1 MKANLVSKEKNVAK
15 FTMEFTAEEFDQ
27 ACIDAY
33 KATKDQFSI
42 DGFRK
47 GKAPRSIIEKHY
59 GEGVFFEEAVNQLF
73 QQNYLKA
80 VEELDLD
87 IIDSP
92 AAEFSEIGKGKPMTI
107 TISVPVYPVVE
118 VKDYMGVEVEQEKP
132 QVSDESVQ
140 AEIDNMLKRNAR
152 MVTVDRASKKGDTV
166 IFDFKGFVD
175 GEQFEGGTA
184 ERHELKL
191 GSGMFIPGFEEQLEG
206 LKAGESKNVEV
217 TFPEAYTE
225 ELAGKDA
232 TFECLI
238 HEVKEEEL
246 PKLDDEFVKD
256 VSEFDTVD
264 ELKDDIKNKQLEN
277 AKNMVVSRAKD
288 AVVSKVYENNP
299 VDVPDVMVEDE
310 ISRMIQEIGQQLSYQ
325 GLTVENYLQYMGK
338 DMAEFR
344 KDLREDAANKV
355 GTRIVL
361 MSIIDKEGIEV
372 SEEEMEAELKKI
384 ADAYKKD
391 VEEIRQM
398 IGVENLT
405 YFQKD
410 IQLSKVVDLLYDK
423 AKVTEVEP
431 KKIDPVEIKAEDAKK
446 ESEEKND
453 SKVAKESK
461 DEKKSDKP
469 KDEKE
474 AKAKEDK

>member
-1 MKANLVSKEKNVAK
+1 MKTNLLSKEKNVAK
-15 FTMEFTAEEFDQ
+15 FTMEFTAEEFEQ

-33 KATKDQFSI
+33 KATKNQFSI

-73 QQNYLKA
+73 QQNYLNA
-80 VEELDLD
+80 VQELDLD

-107 TISVPVYPVVE
+107 TITVPVYPVVE
-118 VKDYMGVEVEQEKP
+118 VKDYMGVEAEQEKA

-152 MVTVDRASKKGDTV
+152 MITVDRESKKGDTL

-206 LKAGESKNVEV
+206 LKAGDSKNVEV
-217 TFPEAYTE
+217 KFPENYTE
-225 ELAGKDA
+225 EIAGKDA
-232 TFECLI
+232 TFECLV
-238 HEVKEEEL
+238 HEVKEEEI
-246 PKLDDEFVKD
+246 PELDDEFVKD

-264 ELKDDIKNKQLEN
+264 ELKEDIKKRQLEN

-288 AVVSKVYENNP
+288 AVVEKVYENNP

-310 ISRMIQEIGQQLSYQ
+310 ITRMIQEIGQQLSYQ

-338 DMAEFR
+338 DMSEMR
-344 KDLREDAANKV
+344 NELREDAAKKV

-361 MSIIDKEGIEV
+361 MSIIDKENIQV
-372 SEEEMEAELKKI
+372 SEEEMEAELAKI
-384 ADAYKKD
+384 AEAYKKD
-391 VEEIRQM
+391 VEEIKNM
-398 IGVENLT
+398 IGMENLT

-410 IQLSKVVDLLYDK
+410 VQITKVIDMLYDN
-423 AKVTEVEP
+423 AKIKEVEP
-431 KKIDPVEIKAEDAKK
+431 KKIDPVEIKDDEKSEKTGDEKT
-446 ESEEKND
+446 EEK
-453 SKVAKESK
+453 
-461 DEKKSDKP
+461 
-469 KDEKE
+469 
-474 AKAKEDK
+474 

>member
-1 MKANLVSKEKNVAK
+1 MKTNLLSKEKNVAK
-15 FTMEFTAEEFDQ
+15 FTMEFTAEEFEQ

-73 QQNYLKA
+73 QQNYLNA
-80 VEELDLD
+80 VQELDLD

-107 TISVPVYPVVE
+107 TITVPVYPAVE
-118 VKDYMGVEVEQEKP
+118 VKDYMGVEAEQEKA

-152 MVTVDRASKKGDTV
+152 MITVDRESKKGDTL

-206 LKAGESKNVEV
+206 LKAGDSKNVEV
-217 TFPEAYTE
+217 KFPENYTE

-232 TFECLI
+232 TFECLV
-238 HEVKEEEL
+238 HEVKEEEI
-246 PKLDDEFVKD
+246 PELDDEFVKD

-264 ELKDDIKNKQLEN
+264 ELKEDIKKRQLEN

-288 AVVSKVYENNP
+288 AVVEKVYENNP

-310 ISRMIQEIGQQLSYQ
+310 ITRMIQEIGQQLSYQ

-338 DMAEFR
+338 DMSEMRNEF
-344 KDLREDAANKV
+344 REDAAKKV

-361 MSIIDKEGIEV
+361 MSIIDKENIQV
-372 SEEEMEAELKKI
+372 SEEEMEAELAKI
-384 ADAYKKD
+384 AEAYKKD
-391 VEEIRQM
+391 VEEIKNM
-398 IGVENLT
+398 IGIENLT

-410 IQLSKVVDLLYDK
+410 VQITKVIDMLYDN
-423 AKVTEVEP
+423 AKIKEVEP
-431 KKIDPVEIKAEDAKK
+431 KKIDPVEIKDDEKSEKTGDEKT
-446 ESEEKND
+446 EEK
-453 SKVAKESK
+453 
-461 DEKKSDKP
+461 
-469 KDEKE
+469 
-474 AKAKEDK
+474 

>member
-1 MKANLVSKEKNVAK
+1 MKTNLISKEKNVAK
-15 FTMEFTAEEFDQ
+15 FTMEFTADEFDQ

-47 GKAPRSIIEKHY
+47 GKAPRGIIEKHY

-73 QQNYLKA
+73 QQNYLNA
-80 VEELDLD
+80 VQELDLD
-87 IIDSP
+87 VIDSP
-92 AAEFSEIGKGKPMTI
+92 VAEFSEIGKGKPMTI
-107 TISVPVYPVVE
+107 TITVPVYPVVE
-118 VKDYMGVEVEQEKP
+118 VKDYMGVEAEQEKA

-152 MVTVDRASKKGDTV
+152 MITVDRKSKNGDTL

-206 LKAGESKNVEV
+206 LKSGESKNVEV
-217 TFPEAYTE
+217 KFPENYTE

-232 TFECLI
+232 TFECLV
-238 HEVKEEEL
+238 HEVKEEQIPE
-246 PKLDDEFVKD
+246 LDDEFVKD
-256 VSEFDTVD
+256 VSEFDTVE
-264 ELKDDIKNKQLEN
+264 ELKEDIRNKQLEN

-299 VDVPDVMVEDE
+299 VDVPDVMIEDE
-310 ISRMIQEIGQQLSYQ
+310 ITRMIQEIGQQLSYQ

-338 DMAEFR
+338 DMAEMR
-344 KDLREDAANKV
+344 NELREDAAKKV

-361 MSIIDKEGIEV
+361 MSIIDKENIEV
-372 SEEEMEAELKKI
+372 SEEEMEAELAKI
-384 ADAYKKD
+384 AEAYKRD
-391 VEEIRQM
+391 VEEIKNM
-398 IGVENLT
+398 IGIENLT

-410 IQLSKVVDLLYDK
+410 VQITKVIDMLYDS
-423 AKVTEVEP
+423 AKITEVEP
-431 KKIDPVEIKAEDAKK
+431 KKIDPVEIKDDE
-446 ESEEKND
+446 ESEITG
-453 SKVAKESK
+453 
-461 DEKKSDKP
+461 DEKAE
-469 KDEKE
+469 EK
-474 AKAKEDK
+474 

>member
-1 MKANLVSKEKNVAK
+1 MKTNLISKEKNVAK
-15 FTMEFTAEEFDQ
+15 FTMEFTADEFDQ

-47 GKAPRSIIEKHY
+47 GKAPRGIIEKHY

-73 QQNYLKA
+73 QQNYLNA
-80 VEELDLD
+80 VQELDLD

-107 TISVPVYPVVE
+107 TITVPVYPVVE
-118 VKDYMGVEVEQEKP
+118 VKDYMGVEAEQEKA

-152 MVTVDRASKKGDTV
+152 MVTVERESKNGDTL

-175 GEQFEGGTA
+175 GKQFEGGTA

-206 LKAGESKNVEV
+206 LKAGDSKNVEV
-217 TFPEAYTE
+217 KFPENYTE

-232 TFECLI
+232 TFECLV
-238 HEVKEEEL
+238 HEVKEEEI

-264 ELKDDIKNKQLEN
+264 ELKEDIKKRQLEN
-277 AKNMVVSRAKD
+277 AKNMVLSRAKD

-299 VDVPDVMVEDE
+299 VDVPDVMVQDE
-310 ISRMIQEIGQQLSYQ
+310 ITRMIQEIGQQLSYQ

-338 DMAEFR
+338 DMS
-344 KDLREDAANKV
+344 DLRNELKEDAAKKV

-361 MSIIDKEGIEV
+361 MSIIDKEDIKV
-372 SEEEMEAELKKI
+372 SEDEMEAELAKI
-384 ADAYKKD
+384 AEAYKKD
-391 VEEIRQM
+391 VDEIKNM
-398 IGVENLT
+398 IGIENLT

-410 IQLSKVVDLLYDK
+410 IQITKVIDMLYDN
-423 AKVTEVEP
+423 AKITEVEP
-431 KKIDPVEIKAEDAKK
+431 KKIDPAEIKDDKESKKAEDVEKT
-446 ESEEKND
+446 EEK
-453 SKVAKESK
+453 
-461 DEKKSDKP
+461 
-469 KDEKE
+469 
-474 AKAKEDK
+474 

>member
-1 MKANLVSKEKNVAK
+1 MKANLISKEKNVAK
-15 FTMEFTAEEFDQ
+15 FTMEFTADEFDQ

-47 GKAPRSIIEKHY
+47 GKAPRGIIEKHY

-73 QQNYLKA
+73 QQNYLNA
-80 VEELDLD
+80 VQELDLD

-107 TISVPVYPVVE
+107 TITVPVYPVVE
-118 VKDYMGVEVEQEKP
+118 VKDYMGVEAEQEKA

-152 MVTVDRASKKGDTV
+152 MVTVERESKNGDTL

-175 GEQFEGGTA
+175 GKQFEGGTA

-206 LKAGESKNVEV
+206 LKAGDSKNVEV
-217 TFPEAYTE
+217 KFPENYTE

-232 TFECLI
+232 TFECLV
-238 HEVKEEEL
+238 HEVKEEEI

-264 ELKDDIKNKQLEN
+264 ELKEDIKKRQLEN
-277 AKNMVVSRAKD
+277 AKNMVLSRAKD

-299 VDVPDVMVEDE
+299 VDVPDVMVQDE
-310 ISRMIQEIGQQLSYQ
+310 ITRMIQEIGQQLSYQ

-338 DMAEFR
+338 DMS
-344 KDLREDAANKV
+344 DLRNELKEDAAKKV

-361 MSIIDKEGIEV
+361 MSIIDKEDIKV
-372 SEEEMEAELKKI
+372 SEDEMEAELAKI
-384 ADAYKKD
+384 AEAYKKD
-391 VEEIRQM
+391 VDEIKNM
-398 IGVENLT
+398 IGIENLT

-410 IQLSKVVDLLYDK
+410 IQITKVIDMLYNN
-423 AKVTEVEP
+423 AKITEVEP
-431 KKIDPVEIKAEDAKK
+431 KKIDPPEIKDDKESKKAEDVEKT
-446 ESEEKND
+446 EEK
-453 SKVAKESK
+453 
-461 DEKKSDKP
+461 
-469 KDEKE
+469 
-474 AKAKEDK
+474 

>member
-1 MKANLVSKEKNVAK
+1 MKTNLLSKEKNVAK
-15 FTMEFTAEEFDQ
+15 FTMEFTAEEFEQ

-33 KATKDQFSI
+33 KATKNQFSI

-73 QQNYLKA
+73 QQNYLNA
-80 VEELDLD
+80 VQELDLD

-107 TISVPVYPVVE
+107 TITVPVYPVVE
-118 VKDYMGVEVEQEKP
+118 VKDYMGVEAEQEKA

-152 MVTVDRASKKGDTV
+152 MITVDRESKKGDTL
-166 IFDFKGFVD
+166 IFDFKGVVD

-206 LKAGESKNVEV
+206 LKAGDSKNVEV
-217 TFPEAYTE
+217 KFPENYTE

-232 TFECLI
+232 TFECLV
-238 HEVKEEEL
+238 HEVKEEEI
-246 PKLDDEFVKD
+246 PELDDEFVKD

-264 ELKDDIKNKQLEN
+264 ELKEDIKKRQLEN

-288 AVVSKVYENNP
+288 AVVEKVYENNP

-310 ISRMIQEIGQQLSYQ
+310 ITRMIQEIGQQLSYQ

-338 DMAEFR
+338 DMSEMRNEF
-344 KDLREDAANKV
+344 REDAAKKV

-361 MSIIDKEGIEV
+361 MSIIDKENIQV
-372 SEEEMEAELKKI
+372 SEEEMEAELAKI
-384 ADAYKKD
+384 AEAYKKD
-391 VEEIRQM
+391 VEEIKNM
-398 IGVENLT
+398 IGIENLT

-410 IQLSKVVDLLYDK
+410 VQITKVIDMLYDN
-423 AKVTEVEP
+423 AKIKEVEP
-431 KKIDPVEIKAEDAKK
+431 KKIDPVEIKDDEKSEKTGDEKT
-446 ESEEKND
+446 EEK
-453 SKVAKESK
+453 
-461 DEKKSDKP
+461 
-469 KDEKE
+469 
-474 AKAKEDK
+474 

>member
-1 MKANLVSKEKNVAK
+1 MKTNLLSKEKNVAK
-15 FTMEFTAEEFDQ
+15 FTMEFTAEEFEQ

-33 KATKDQFSI
+33 KATKNQFSI

-73 QQNYLKA
+73 QQNYLNA
-80 VEELDLD
+80 VQELDLD

-107 TISVPVYPVVE
+107 TITVPVYPVVE
-118 VKDYMGVEVEQEKP
+118 VKDYMGVEAEQEKA

-152 MVTVDRASKKGDTV
+152 MITVDRESKKGDTL

-206 LKAGESKNVEV
+206 LKAGDSKNVEV
-217 TFPEAYTE
+217 KFPENYTE

-232 TFECLI
+232 TFECLV
-238 HEVKEEEL
+238 HEVKEEEI
-246 PKLDDEFVKD
+246 PELDDEFVKD

-264 ELKDDIKNKQLEN
+264 ELKEDIKKRQLEN

-288 AVVSKVYENNP
+288 AVVEKVYENNP

-310 ISRMIQEIGQQLSYQ
+310 ITRMIQEIGQQLSYQ

-338 DMAEFR
+338 DMSEMRNELR
-344 KDLREDAANKV
+344 KDAAKKV

-361 MSIIDKEGIEV
+361 MSIIDKENIQV
-372 SEEEMEAELKKI
+372 SEEEMEAELAKI
-384 ADAYKKD
+384 AEAYKKD
-391 VEEIRQM
+391 VKEIKNM
-398 IGVENLT
+398 IGIENLT

-410 IQLSKVVDLLYDK
+410 VQITKVIDMLYDN
-423 AKVTEVEP
+423 AKIKEVEP
-431 KKIDPVEIKAEDAKK
+431 KKIDPVEIKDDEKSEKTGDEKT
-446 ESEEKND
+446 EEK
-453 SKVAKESK
+453 
-461 DEKKSDKP
+461 
-469 KDEKE
+469 
-474 AKAKEDK
+474 

>member
-1 MKANLVSKEKNVAK
+1 MKTNLLSKEKNVAK
-15 FTMEFTAEEFDQ
+15 FTMEFTAEEFEQ

-73 QQNYLKA
+73 QQNYLNA
-80 VEELDLD
+80 VQELDLD

-107 TISVPVYPVVE
+107 TITVPVYPVVE
-118 VKDYMGVEVEQEKP
+118 VKDYMGVEVEQEKA

-152 MVTVDRASKKGDTV
+152 MITVDRESKKGDTL

-206 LKAGESKNVEV
+206 LKVGDSKNVEV
-217 TFPEAYTE
+217 KFPENYTE

-232 TFECLI
+232 TFECLV
-238 HEVKEEEL
+238 HEVKEEEI
-246 PKLDDEFVKD
+246 PELDDEFVKD

-264 ELKDDIKNKQLEN
+264 ELKEDIKKRQLEN

-310 ISRMIQEIGQQLSYQ
+310 ITRMIQEIGQQLSYQ

-338 DMAEFR
+338 DMSEMR
-344 KDLREDAANKV
+344 NELREDAAKKV

-361 MSIIDKEGIEV
+361 MSIIDKENIQV
-372 SEEEMEAELKKI
+372 SEEEMEAELAKI
-384 ADAYKKD
+384 AEAYKKD
-391 VEEIRQM
+391 VEEIKNM
-398 IGVENLT
+398 IGMENLT

-410 IQLSKVVDLLYDK
+410 VQITKVIDMLYDN
-423 AKVTEVEP
+423 AKIKEVEP
-431 KKIDPVEIKAEDAKK
+431 KKIDPVEIKDDEKSETGDEKT
-446 ESEEKND
+446 EEK
-453 SKVAKESK
+453 
-461 DEKKSDKP
+461 
-469 KDEKE
+469 
-474 AKAKEDK
+474 

>member
-1 MKANLVSKEKNVAK
+1 MKANLISKEKNVAK
-15 FTMEFTAEEFDQ
+15 FTMEFTADEFDQ

-47 GKAPRSIIEKHY
+47 GKAPRGIIEKHY

-73 QQNYLKA
+73 QQNYLNA
-80 VEELDLD
+80 VQELDLD

-107 TISVPVYPVVE
+107 TITVPVYPVVE
-118 VKDYMGVEVEQEKP
+118 VKDYMGVEAEQEKA

-152 MVTVDRASKKGDTV
+152 MVTIEKESKNGDTL

-175 GEQFEGGTA
+175 GKQFEGGTA

-206 LKAGESKNVEV
+206 LKAGDSKNVEV
-217 TFPEAYTE
+217 KFPENYTE

-232 TFECLI
+232 TFECLV
-238 HEVKEEEL
+238 HEVKEEEI

-264 ELKDDIKNKQLEN
+264 ELKEDIKKRQLEN
-277 AKNMVVSRAKD
+277 AKNMVLSRAKD

-299 VDVPDVMVEDE
+299 VDVPDVMVQDE
-310 ISRMIQEIGQQLSYQ
+310 ITRMIQEIGQQLSYQ

-338 DMAEFR
+338 DMS
-344 KDLREDAANKV
+344 DLRNELKEDAAKKV

-361 MSIIDKEGIEV
+361 MSIIDKEDIKV
-372 SEEEMEAELKKI
+372 SEDEMEAELAKI
-384 ADAYKKD
+384 AEAYKKD
-391 VEEIRQM
+391 VDEIKNM
-398 IGVENLT
+398 IGIENLT

-410 IQLSKVVDLLYDK
+410 IQITKVIDMLYDN
-423 AKVTEVEP
+423 AKITEVEP
-431 KKIDPVEIKAEDAKK
+431 KKIDPAEIKDDKESKKAEDVEKT
-446 ESEEKND
+446 EEK
-453 SKVAKESK
+453 
-461 DEKKSDKP
+461 
-469 KDEKE
+469 
-474 AKAKEDK
+474 

>member
-1 MKANLVSKEKNVAK
+1 MKANLISKEKNVAK
-15 FTMEFTAEEFDQ
+15 FTMEFTADEFDQ

-47 GKAPRSIIEKHY
+47 GKAPRGIIEKHY

-73 QQNYLKA
+73 QQNYLNA
-80 VEELDLD
+80 VQELDLD

-107 TISVPVYPVVE
+107 TITVPVYPVVE
-118 VKDYMGVEVEQEKP
+118 VKDYMGVEAEQEKA

-152 MVTVDRASKKGDTV
+152 MVTVDRESKNGDTL

-175 GEQFEGGTA
+175 GKQFEGGTA

-206 LKAGESKNVEV
+206 LKAGDSKNVEV
-217 TFPEAYTE
+217 KFPENYTE

-232 TFECLI
+232 TFECLV
-238 HEVKEEEL
+238 HEVKEEEI

-264 ELKDDIKNKQLEN
+264 ELKEDIKKRQLEN
-277 AKNMVVSRAKD
+277 AKNMVLSRAKD

-299 VDVPDVMVEDE
+299 VDVPDVMVQDE
-310 ISRMIQEIGQQLSYQ
+310 ITRMIQEIGQQLSYQ

-338 DMAEFR
+338 DMS
-344 KDLREDAANKV
+344 DLRNELKEDAAKKV

-361 MSIIDKEGIEV
+361 MSIIDKEDIKV
-372 SEEEMEAELKKI
+372 SEDEMEAELAKI
-384 ADAYKKD
+384 AEAYKKD
-391 VEEIRQM
+391 VDEIKNM
-398 IGVENLT
+398 IGIENLT

-410 IQLSKVVDLLYDK
+410 IQITKVIDMLYDN
-423 AKVTEVEP
+423 AKITEVEP
-431 KKIDPVEIKAEDAKK
+431 KKIDPAEIKDDKESKKAEDVEKT
-446 ESEEKND
+446 EEK
-453 SKVAKESK
+453 
-461 DEKKSDKP
+461 
-469 KDEKE
+469 
-474 AKAKEDK
+474 

>member
-1 MKANLVSKEKNVAK
+1 MKTNLLSKEKNVAK
-15 FTMEFTAEEFDQ
+15 FTMEFTAEEFEQ

-33 KATKDQFSI
+33 KATKNQFSI

-73 QQNYLKA
+73 QQNYLNA
-80 VEELDLD
+80 VQELDLD

-107 TISVPVYPVVE
+107 TITVPVYPVVE
-118 VKDYMGVEVEQEKP
+118 VKDYMGVEAEQEKA

-140 AEIDNMLKRNAR
+140 AEFDNMLKRNAR
-152 MVTVDRASKKGDTV
+152 MITVDRESKNGDTL

-206 LKAGESKNVEV
+206 LKAGDSKNVEV
-217 TFPEAYTE
+217 KFPENYTE

-232 TFECLI
+232 TFECLV
-238 HEVKEEEL
+238 HEVKEEEI
-246 PKLDDEFVKD
+246 PELDDEFVKD

-264 ELKDDIKNKQLEN
+264 ELKEDIKKRQLEN

-288 AVVSKVYENNP
+288 AVVEKVYENNP

-310 ISRMIQEIGQQLSYQ
+310 ITRMIQEIGQQLSYQ

-338 DMAEFR
+338 DMSEMR
-344 KDLREDAANKV
+344 NELREDAAKKV

-361 MSIIDKEGIEV
+361 MSIIDKENIQV
-372 SEEEMEAELKKI
+372 SEEEMEAELAKI
-384 ADAYKKD
+384 AEAYKKD
-391 VEEIRQM
+391 VEEIKNM
-398 IGVENLT
+398 IGMENLT

-410 IQLSKVVDLLYDK
+410 VQITKVIDMLYDN
-423 AKVTEVEP
+423 AKIKEVEP
-431 KKIDPVEIKAEDAKK
+431 KKIDPAEIKDDK
-446 ESEEKND
+446 ESDEAGDEKTEEK
-453 SKVAKESK
+453 
-461 DEKKSDKP
+461 
-469 KDEKE
+469 
-474 AKAKEDK
+474 

>member
-1 MKANLVSKEKNVAK
+1 MKTNLLSKEKNVAK
-15 FTMEFTAEEFDQ
+15 FTMEFTAEEFEQ

-33 KATKDQFSI
+33 KATKNQFSI

-73 QQNYLKA
+73 QQNYLNA
-80 VEELDLD
+80 VQELDLD

-107 TISVPVYPVVE
+107 TITVPVYPVVE
-118 VKDYMGVEVEQEKP
+118 VKDYMGVEADQEKA

-152 MVTVDRASKKGDTV
+152 IITVDRESKNGDTL

-206 LKAGESKNVEV
+206 LKAGDSKNVEV
-217 TFPEAYTE
+217 KFPENYTE

-232 TFECLI
+232 TFECLV
-238 HEVKEEEL
+238 HEVKEEEI
-246 PKLDDEFVKD
+246 PELDDEFVKD

-264 ELKDDIKNKQLEN
+264 ELKEDIKKRQLEN

-288 AVVSKVYENNP
+288 AVVEKVYENNP

-310 ISRMIQEIGQQLSYQ
+310 ITRMIQEIGQQLSYQ

-338 DMAEFR
+338 DMSEMR
-344 KDLREDAANKV
+344 NELREDAAKKV

-361 MSIIDKEGIEV
+361 MSIIDKENIQV
-372 SEEEMEAELKKI
+372 SEEEIEAELAKI
-384 ADAYKKD
+384 AEAYKKD
-391 VEEIRQM
+391 VEEIKNM
-398 IGVENLT
+398 IGMENLT

-410 IQLSKVVDLLYDK
+410 VQITKVIDMLYDN
-423 AKVTEVEP
+423 AKIKEVEP
-431 KKIDPVEIKAEDAKK
+431 KKIDPVEIKDDEKSETGDEKT
-446 ESEEKND
+446 EEK
-453 SKVAKESK
+453 
-461 DEKKSDKP
+461 
-469 KDEKE
+469 
-474 AKAKEDK
+474 

>member
-1 MKANLVSKEKNVAK
+1 MKTNLLSKEKNVAK
-15 FTMEFTAEEFDQ
+15 FTMEFTAEEFEQ

-33 KATKDQFSI
+33 KATKNQFSI

-73 QQNYLKA
+73 QQNYLNA
-80 VEELDLD
+80 VQELDLD

-107 TISVPVYPVVE
+107 TITVPVYPVVE
-118 VKDYMGVEVEQEKP
+118 VKDYMGVEAEQEKA

-152 MVTVDRASKKGDTV
+152 MITVDRESKKGDTL

-206 LKAGESKNVEV
+206 LKAGDSKNVEV
-217 TFPEAYTE
+217 KFPENYTE

-232 TFECLI
+232 TFECLV
-238 HEVKEEEL
+238 HEVKEEEI
-246 PKLDDEFVKD
+246 PELDDEFVKD

-264 ELKDDIKNKQLEN
+264 ELKEDIKKRQLEN

-288 AVVSKVYENNP
+288 AVVEKVYENNP

-310 ISRMIQEIGQQLSYQ
+310 ITRMIQEIGQQLSYQ

-338 DMAEFR
+338 DMSEMR
-344 KDLREDAANKV
+344 NELREDAAKKV

-361 MSIIDKEGIEV
+361 MSIIDKENIQV
-372 SEEEMEAELKKI
+372 SEEEMEAELAKI
-384 ADAYKKD
+384 AEAYKKD
-391 VEEIRQM
+391 VEEIKNM
-398 IGVENLT
+398 IGIENLT

-410 IQLSKVVDLLYDK
+410 VQITKVIDMLYDN
-423 AKVTEVEP
+423 AKIKEVEP
-431 KKIDPVEIKAEDAKK
+431 KKIDPVEIKDDEKSEKTVDEKT
-446 ESEEKND
+446 EEK
-453 SKVAKESK
+453 
-461 DEKKSDKP
+461 
-469 KDEKE
+469 
-474 AKAKEDK
+474 

>member
-1 MKANLVSKEKNVAK
+1 MKTNLLSKEKNVAK

-73 QQNYLKA
+73 QQNYLNA
-80 VEELDLD
+80 VQELDLD

-107 TISVPVYPVVE
+107 TITVPVYPVVE
-118 VKDYMGVEVEQEKP
+118 VKDYMGVEAEQEKA

-152 MVTVDRASKKGDTV
+152 MITVDRESKNGDTL

-217 TFPEAYTE
+217 KFPENYTE

-232 TFECLI
+232 TFECLV
-238 HEVKEEEL
+238 HEVKEEEI
-246 PKLDDEFVKD
+246 PELDDEFVKD

-264 ELKDDIKNKQLEN
+264 ELKEDIKKRQLEN

-310 ISRMIQEIGQQLSYQ
+310 ITRMIQEIGQQLSYQ

-338 DMAEFR
+338 DMSEMR
-344 KDLREDAANKV
+344 NELREDAAKKV

-361 MSIIDKEGIEV
+361 MSIIDKENIEV
-372 SEEEMEAELKKI
+372 SEEEMEAELAKI
-384 ADAYKKD
+384 AEAYKRD
-391 VEEIRQM
+391 VEEIKNM
-398 IGVENLT
+398 IGIENLT

-410 IQLSKVVDLLYDK
+410 VQITKAIDMLYDN
-423 AKVTEVEP
+423 AKIKEVEP
-431 KKIDPVEIKAEDAKK
+431 KKIDPAEIKDNE
-446 ESEEKND
+446 ESEE
-453 SKVAKESK
+453 AG
-461 DEKKSDKP
+461 DEKTE
-469 KDEKE
+469 EK
-474 AKAKEDK
+474 

>member
-1 MKANLVSKEKNVAK
+1 MKANLISKEKNVAK
-15 FTMEFTAEEFDQ
+15 FTMEFTADEFDQ

-47 GKAPRSIIEKHY
+47 GKAPRGIIEKHY

-73 QQNYLKA
+73 QQNYLNA
-80 VEELDLD
+80 VQELDLD

-107 TISVPVYPVVE
+107 TITVPVYPVVE
-118 VKDYMGVEVEQEKP
+118 VKDYMGVEAEQEKA

-152 MVTVDRASKKGDTV
+152 MVTVESESKNGDTL

-175 GEQFEGGTA
+175 GKQFEGGTA

-206 LKAGESKNVEV
+206 LKAGDSKNVEV
-217 TFPEAYTE
+217 KFPENYTE

-232 TFECLI
+232 TFECLV
-238 HEVKEEEL
+238 HEVKEEEI

-264 ELKDDIKNKQLEN
+264 ELKEDIKKRQLEN
-277 AKNMVVSRAKD
+277 AKNMVLSRAKD

-299 VDVPDVMVEDE
+299 VDVPDVMVQDE
-310 ISRMIQEIGQQLSYQ
+310 ITRMIQEIGQQLSYQ

-338 DMAEFR
+338 DMS
-344 KDLREDAANKV
+344 DLRNELKEDAAKKV

-361 MSIIDKEGIEV
+361 MSIIDKEDIKV
-372 SEEEMEAELKKI
+372 SEDEMEAELAKI
-384 ADAYKKD
+384 AEAYKKD
-391 VEEIRQM
+391 VDEIKNM
-398 IGVENLT
+398 IGIENLT

-410 IQLSKVVDLLYDK
+410 IQITKVIDMLYDN
-423 AKVTEVEP
+423 AKITEVEP
-431 KKIDPVEIKAEDAKK
+431 KKIDPAEIKDDKESKKAEDVEKT
-446 ESEEKND
+446 EEK
-453 SKVAKESK
+453 
-461 DEKKSDKP
+461 
-469 KDEKE
+469 
-474 AKAKEDK
+474 

>member
-1 MKANLVSKEKNVAK
+1 MKTNLLSKEKNVAK
-15 FTMEFTAEEFDQ
+15 FTMEFTAEEFEQ

-33 KATKDQFSI
+33 KATKNQFSI

-73 QQNYLKA
+73 QQNYLNA
-80 VEELDLD
+80 VQELDLD

-107 TISVPVYPVVE
+107 TITVPVYPVVE
-118 VKDYMGVEVEQEKP
+118 VKDYMGVEAEQEKA

-152 MVTVDRASKKGDTV
+152 MITVDRESKKGDTL

-206 LKAGESKNVEV
+206 LKAGDSKNVEV
-217 TFPEAYTE
+217 KFPENYTE

-232 TFECLI
+232 TFECLV
-238 HEVKEEEL
+238 HEVKEEEI
-246 PKLDDEFVKD
+246 PELDDEFVKD

-264 ELKDDIKNKQLEN
+264 ELKEDIKKRQLEN

-288 AVVSKVYENNP
+288 AVVEKVYENNP

-310 ISRMIQEIGQQLSYQ
+310 ITRMIQEIGQQLSYQ

-338 DMAEFR
+338 DMSEMR
-344 KDLREDAANKV
+344 NELREDAAKKV

-361 MSIIDKEGIEV
+361 MSIIDKENIEV
-372 SEEEMEAELKKI
+372 SEEEMEAELAKI
-384 ADAYKKD
+384 AEAYKKD
-391 VEEIRQM
+391 VEEIKNM
-398 IGVENLT
+398 IGIENLT

-410 IQLSKVVDLLYDK
+410 VQITKVIDMLYDN
-423 AKVTEVEP
+423 AKIKEVEP
-431 KKIDPVEIKAEDAKK
+431 KKIDPVEIKDDEKSETGDEKT
-446 ESEEKND
+446 EEK
-453 SKVAKESK
+453 
-461 DEKKSDKP
+461 
-469 KDEKE
+469 
-474 AKAKEDK
+474 

>member
-1 MKANLVSKEKNVAK
+1 MKANLISKEKNVAK
-15 FTMEFTAEEFDQ
+15 FTMEFTADEFDQ

-47 GKAPRSIIEKHY
+47 GKAPRGIIEKHY

-73 QQNYLKA
+73 QQNYLNA
-80 VEELDLD
+80 VQELDLD

-107 TISVPVYPVVE
+107 TITVPVYPVVE
-118 VKDYMGVEVEQEKP
+118 VKDYMGVEAEQEKA

-152 MVTVDRASKKGDTV
+152 MVTVERESKNGDTL

-175 GEQFEGGTA
+175 GKQFEGGTA

-206 LKAGESKNVEV
+206 LKAGDSKNVEV
-217 TFPEAYTE
+217 KFPENYTE

-232 TFECLI
+232 TFECLV
-238 HEVKEEEL
+238 HEVKEEEI

-264 ELKDDIKNKQLEN
+264 ELKEDIKKRQLEN
-277 AKNMVVSRAKD
+277 AKNMVLSRAKD

-299 VDVPDVMVEDE
+299 VDVPDVMVQDE
-310 ISRMIQEIGQQLSYQ
+310 ITRMIQEIGQQLSYQ

-338 DMAEFR
+338 DMS
-344 KDLREDAANKV
+344 DLRNELKEDAAKKV

-361 MSIIDKEGIEV
+361 MSIIDKEDIKV
-372 SEEEMEAELKKI
+372 SEDEMEAELAKI
-384 ADAYKKD
+384 AEAYKKD
-391 VEEIRQM
+391 VDEIKNM
-398 IGVENLT
+398 IGIENLT

-410 IQLSKVVDLLYDK
+410 IQITKVIDMLYDN
-423 AKVTEVEP
+423 AKITEVEP
-431 KKIDPVEIKAEDAKK
+431 KKIDPAEIKDDKESKKAEDVEKT
-446 ESEEKND
+446 EEK
-453 SKVAKESK
+453 
-461 DEKKSDKP
+461 
-469 KDEKE
+469 
-474 AKAKEDK
+474 

>member
-1 MKANLVSKEKNVAK
+1 MKTNLLSKEKNVAK
-15 FTMEFTAEEFDQ
+15 FTMEFTAEEFEQ

-33 KATKDQFSI
+33 KATKNQFSI

-73 QQNYLKA
+73 QQNYLNA
-80 VEELDLD
+80 VQELDLD

-107 TISVPVYPVVE
+107 TITVPVYPVVE
-118 VKDYMGVEVEQEKP
+118 VKDYMGVEAEQEKA

-152 MVTVDRASKKGDTV
+152 MITVDRESKNGDTL

-206 LKAGESKNVEV
+206 LKAGDSKNVEV
-217 TFPEAYTE
+217 KFPENYTE

-232 TFECLI
+232 TFECLV
-238 HEVKEEEL
+238 HEVKEEEI
-246 PKLDDEFVKD
+246 PELDDEFVKD

-264 ELKDDIKNKQLEN
+264 ELKEDIKKRQLEN

-288 AVVSKVYENNP
+288 AVVEKVYENNP

-310 ISRMIQEIGQQLSYQ
+310 ITRMIQEIGQQLSYQ

-338 DMAEFR
+338 DMSEMR
-344 KDLREDAANKV
+344 NELREDAAKKV

-361 MSIIDKEGIEV
+361 MSIIDKENIQV
-372 SEEEMEAELKKI
+372 SEEEMEAELAKI
-384 ADAYKKD
+384 AEAYKKD
-391 VEEIRQM
+391 VEEIKNM
-398 IGVENLT
+398 IGMENLT

-410 IQLSKVVDLLYDK
+410 VQITKVIDMLYDN
-423 AKVTEVEP
+423 AKIKEVEP
-431 KKIDPVEIKAEDAKK
+431 KKIDPVEIKDDEKSETGDEKT
-446 ESEEKND
+446 EEK
-453 SKVAKESK
+453 
-461 DEKKSDKP
+461 
-469 KDEKE
+469 
-474 AKAKEDK
+474 

>member
-1 MKANLVSKEKNVAK
+1 MKANLISKEKNVAK
-15 FTMEFTAEEFDQ
+15 FTMEFTADEFGQ

-47 GKAPRSIIEKHY
+47 GKAPRGIIEKHY

-73 QQNYLKA
+73 QQNYLNA
-80 VEELDLD
+80 VQELDLD

-107 TISVPVYPVVE
+107 TITVPVYPVVE
-118 VKDYMGVEVEQEKP
+118 VKDYMGVEAEQEKA

-152 MVTVDRASKKGDTV
+152 MVTVERESKNGDTL

-175 GEQFEGGTA
+175 GKQFEGGTA

-206 LKAGESKNVEV
+206 LKAGDSKNVEV
-217 TFPEAYTE
+217 KFPENYTE

-232 TFECLI
+232 TFECLV
-238 HEVKEEEL
+238 HEVKEEEI

-264 ELKDDIKNKQLEN
+264 ELKEDIKKRQLEN
-277 AKNMVVSRAKD
+277 AKNMVLSRAKD

-299 VDVPDVMVEDE
+299 VDVPDVMVQDE
-310 ISRMIQEIGQQLSYQ
+310 ITRMIQEIGQQLSYQ

-338 DMAEFR
+338 DMS
-344 KDLREDAANKV
+344 DLRNELKEDAAKKV

-361 MSIIDKEGIEV
+361 MSIIDKEDIKV
-372 SEEEMEAELKKI
+372 SEDEMEAELAKI
-384 ADAYKKD
+384 AEAYKKD
-391 VEEIRQM
+391 VDEIKNM
-398 IGVENLT
+398 IGIENLT

-410 IQLSKVVDLLYDK
+410 IQITKVIDMLYDN
-423 AKVTEVEP
+423 AKITEVEP
-431 KKIDPVEIKAEDAKK
+431 KKIDPAEIKDDKESKKAEDVEKT
-446 ESEEKND
+446 EEK
-453 SKVAKESK
+453 
-461 DEKKSDKP
+461 
-469 KDEKE
+469 
-474 AKAKEDK
+474 

>member
-1 MKANLVSKEKNVAK
+1 MKTNLLSKEKNVAK

-73 QQNYLKA
+73 QQNYLNA
-80 VEELDLD
+80 VQELDLD

-107 TISVPVYPVVE
+107 TITVPVYPVVE
-118 VKDYMGVEVEQEKP
+118 VKDYMGVEAEQEKA

-140 AEIDNMLKRNAR
+140 SEIDNMLKRNAR
-152 MVTVDRASKKGDTV
+152 MITVDRESKNGDTL

-217 TFPEAYTE
+217 KFPENYTE

-232 TFECLI
+232 TFECLV
-238 HEVKEEEL
+238 HEVKEEEI
-246 PKLDDEFVKD
+246 PELDDEFVKD

-264 ELKDDIKNKQLEN
+264 ELKEDIKKRQLEN

-288 AVVSKVYENNP
+288 AVVEKVYENNP

-310 ISRMIQEIGQQLSYQ
+310 ITRMIQEIGQQLSYQ

-338 DMAEFR
+338 DMSEMRNEF
-344 KDLREDAANKV
+344 REDAAKKV

-361 MSIIDKEGIEV
+361 MSIIDKENIQV
-372 SEEEMEAELKKI
+372 SEEEMEAELAKI
-384 ADAYKKD
+384 AEAYKKD
-391 VEEIRQM
+391 VEEIKNM
-398 IGVENLT
+398 IGIENLT

-410 IQLSKVVDLLYDK
+410 VQITKVIDMLYDN
-423 AKVTEVEP
+423 AKIKEVEP
-431 KKIDPVEIKAEDAKK
+431 KKIDPVEIKDDEKSETGDEKT
-446 ESEEKND
+446 EEK
-453 SKVAKESK
+453 
-461 DEKKSDKP
+461 
-469 KDEKE
+469 
-474 AKAKEDK
+474 

>member
-1 MKANLVSKEKNVAK
+1 MKTNLLSKEKNVAK

-59 GEGVFFEEAVNQLF
+59 GEGIFFEEAVNQLF
-73 QQNYLKA
+73 QQNYLNA
-80 VEELDLD
+80 VQELDLD

-107 TISVPVYPVVE
+107 TITVPVYPVVE
-118 VKDYMGVEVEQEKP
+118 VKDYMGVEAEQEKA

-152 MVTVDRASKKGDTV
+152 MIAVERESKKGDTL

-206 LKAGESKNVEV
+206 LKAGDSKNVEV
-217 TFPEAYTE
+217 KFPENYTE

-232 TFECLI
+232 TFECLV
-238 HEVKEEEL
+238 HEVKEEEI
-246 PKLDDEFVKD
+246 PELDDEFVKD

-264 ELKDDIKNKQLEN
+264 ELKEDIKKKQLEN

-288 AVVSKVYENNP
+288 AVVEKVYENNP

-310 ISRMIQEIGQQLSYQ
+310 INRMIQEIGQQLSYQ

-338 DMAEFR
+338 DMSEMR
-344 KDLREDAANKV
+344 NELREDAAKKV

-361 MSIIDKEGIEV
+361 MSIIDKEDIQV
-372 SEEEMEAELKKI
+372 SEEEMEAELAKI
-384 ADAYKKD
+384 AEAYKRD
-391 VEEIRQM
+391 VEEIKNM
-398 IGVENLT
+398 IGIENLT

-410 IQLSKVVDLLYDK
+410 VQITKVIDMLYDN
-423 AKVTEVEP
+423 AKITEVEP
-431 KKIDPVEIKAEDAKK
+431 KKIDPVEIKDDE
-446 ESEEKND
+446 ESEITG
-453 SKVAKESK
+453 
-461 DEKKSDKP
+461 DEKTE
-469 KDEKE
+469 EK
-474 AKAKEDK
+474 

>member
-1 MKANLVSKEKNVAK
+1 MKTNLLSKEKNVAK

-73 QQNYLKA
+73 QKNYLNA
-80 VEELDLD
+80 VQELDLD

-107 TISVPVYPVVE
+107 TITVPVYPVVE
-118 VKDYMGVEVEQEKP
+118 VKDYMGVEAEQEKA

-152 MVTVDRASKKGDTV
+152 MITVDRESKNGDTL

-217 TFPEAYTE
+217 KFPENYTE

-232 TFECLI
+232 TFECLV
-238 HEVKEEEL
+238 HEVKEEEI
-246 PKLDDEFVKD
+246 PELDDEFVKD

-264 ELKDDIKNKQLEN
+264 ELKEDIKKRQLEN

-310 ISRMIQEIGQQLSYQ
+310 ITRMIQEIGQQLSYQ

-338 DMAEFR
+338 DMSEMR
-344 KDLREDAANKV
+344 NELREDAAKKV

-361 MSIIDKEGIEV
+361 MSIIDKENIEV
-372 SEEEMEAELKKI
+372 SEEEMEAELAKI
-384 ADAYKKD
+384 AEAYKRD
-391 VEEIRQM
+391 VEEIKNM
-398 IGVENLT
+398 IGIENLT

-410 IQLSKVVDLLYDK
+410 VQITKAIDMLYDN
-423 AKVTEVEP
+423 AKIKEVEP
-431 KKIDPVEIKAEDAKK
+431 KKVDPVEIKDDEKSEKTGDEKT
-446 ESEEKND
+446 EEK
-453 SKVAKESK
+453 
-461 DEKKSDKP
+461 
-469 KDEKE
+469 
-474 AKAKEDK
+474 

>member
-1 MKANLVSKEKNVAK
+1 MKTNLLSKEKNVAK
-15 FTMEFTAEEFDQ
+15 FTMEFTAEEFEQ

-33 KATKDQFSI
+33 KATKNQFSI

-73 QQNYLKA
+73 QQNYLNA
-80 VEELDLD
+80 VQELDLD

-107 TISVPVYPVVE
+107 TITVPVYPVVE
-118 VKDYMGVEVEQEKP
+118 VKDYMGVEAEQEKA

-152 MVTVDRASKKGDTV
+152 MITVDRESKKGDTL

-206 LKAGESKNVEV
+206 LKAGDSKNVEV
-217 TFPEAYTE
+217 KFPENYTE

-232 TFECLI
+232 TFECLV
-238 HEVKEEEL
+238 HEVKEEEI
-246 PKLDDEFVKD
+246 PELDDEFVKD

-264 ELKDDIKNKQLEN
+264 ELKEDIKKRQLEN

-288 AVVSKVYENNP
+288 AVVEKVYENNP

-310 ISRMIQEIGQQLSYQ
+310 ITRMIQEIGQQLSYQ

-338 DMAEFR
+338 DMSEMRNEF
-344 KDLREDAANKV
+344 REDAAKKV

-361 MSIIDKEGIEV
+361 MSIIDKENIQV
-372 SEEEMEAELKKI
+372 SEEEMEAELAKI
-384 ADAYKKD
+384 AEAYKKD
-391 VEEIRQM
+391 VEEIKNM
-398 IGVENLT
+398 IGIENLT

-410 IQLSKVVDLLYDK
+410 VQITKVIDMLYDN
-423 AKVTEVEP
+423 AKIKEVEP
-431 KKIDPVEIKAEDAKK
+431 KKIDPVEIKDDEKSEKTGDEKT
-446 ESEEKND
+446 EEK
-453 SKVAKESK
+453 
-461 DEKKSDKP
+461 
-469 KDEKE
+469 
-474 AKAKEDK
+474 

>member
-1 MKANLVSKEKNVAK
+1 MKANLISKEKNVAK
-15 FTMEFTAEEFDQ
+15 FTMEFTADEFDQ

-47 GKAPRSIIEKHY
+47 GKAPRGIIEKHY

-73 QQNYLKA
+73 QQNYLNA
-80 VEELDLD
+80 VQELDLD

-107 TISVPVYPVVE
+107 TITVPVYPVVE
-118 VKDYMGVEVEQEKP
+118 VKDYMGVEAEQEKA

-152 MVTVDRASKKGDTV
+152 MVTVERESKNGDTL

-175 GEQFEGGTA
+175 GKQFEGGTA

-191 GSGMFIPGFEEQLEG
+191 GLGMFIPGFEEQLEG
-206 LKAGESKNVEV
+206 LKAGDSKNVEV
-217 TFPEAYTE
+217 KFPENYTE

-232 TFECLI
+232 TFECLV
-238 HEVKEEEL
+238 HEVKEEEI

-264 ELKDDIKNKQLEN
+264 ELKEDIKKRQLEN
-277 AKNMVVSRAKD
+277 AKNMVLSRAKD

-299 VDVPDVMVEDE
+299 VDVPDVMVQDE
-310 ISRMIQEIGQQLSYQ
+310 ITRMIQEIGQQLSYQ

-338 DMAEFR
+338 DMS
-344 KDLREDAANKV
+344 DLRNELKEDAAKKV

-361 MSIIDKEGIEV
+361 MSIIDKEDIKV
-372 SEEEMEAELKKI
+372 SEDEMEAELAKI
-384 ADAYKKD
+384 AEAYKKD
-391 VEEIRQM
+391 VDEIKNM
-398 IGVENLT
+398 IGIENLT

-410 IQLSKVVDLLYDK
+410 IQITKVIDMLYDN
-423 AKVTEVEP
+423 AKITEVEP
-431 KKIDPVEIKAEDAKK
+431 KKIDLAEIKDDKESKKAEDVEKT
-446 ESEEKND
+446 EEK
-453 SKVAKESK
+453 
-461 DEKKSDKP
+461 
-469 KDEKE
+469 
-474 AKAKEDK
+474 

>member
-1 MKANLVSKEKNVAK
+1 MKTNLLSKEKNVAK
-15 FTMEFTAEEFDQ
+15 FTMEFTAEEFEQ

-33 KATKDQFSI
+33 KATKNQFSI

-73 QQNYLKA
+73 QQNYLNA
-80 VEELDLD
+80 VQELDLD

-107 TISVPVYPVVE
+107 TITVPVYPVVE
-118 VKDYMGVEVEQEKP
+118 VKDYMGVEAEQEKA

-152 MVTVDRASKKGDTV
+152 MITVDRESKKGDTL

-206 LKAGESKNVEV
+206 LKAGDSKNVEV
-217 TFPEAYTE
+217 KFPENYTE

-232 TFECLI
+232 TFECLV
-238 HEVKEEEL
+238 HEVKEEEI
-246 PKLDDEFVKD
+246 PEFDDEFVKD

-264 ELKDDIKNKQLEN
+264 ELKEDIKKRQLEN

-288 AVVSKVYENNP
+288 AVVEKVYENNP

-310 ISRMIQEIGQQLSYQ
+310 ITRMIQEIGQQLSYQ
-325 GLTVENYLQYMGK
+325 GLTVDNYLQYMGK
-338 DMAEFR
+338 DMSEMRNELR
-344 KDLREDAANKV
+344 KDAAKKV

-361 MSIIDKEGIEV
+361 MSIIDKENIQV
-372 SEEEMEAELKKI
+372 SEEEMEAELAKI
-384 ADAYKKD
+384 AEAYKKD
-391 VEEIRQM
+391 VKEIKNM
-398 IGVENLT
+398 IGIENLT

-410 IQLSKVVDLLYDK
+410 VQITKVIDMLYDN
-423 AKVTEVEP
+423 AKIKEVEP
-431 KKIDPVEIKAEDAKK
+431 KKIDPVEIKDDEKSETGDEKT
-446 ESEEKND
+446 EEK
-453 SKVAKESK
+453 
-461 DEKKSDKP
+461 
-469 KDEKE
+469 
-474 AKAKEDK
+474 

>member
-1 MKANLVSKEKNVAK
+1 MKTNLLSKEKNVAK
-15 FTMEFTAEEFDQ
+15 FTMEFTSEEFDQ

-33 KATKDQFSI
+33 KATKDQFAI

-73 QQNYLKA
+73 QQNYLNA
-80 VEELDLD
+80 VQELDLD

-92 AAEFSEIGKGKPMTI
+92 AAEFSEIGKGKPMKITI
-107 TISVPVYPVVE
+107 TVPVYPVVE
-118 VKDYMGVEVEQEKP
+118 VKDYMGVEAEQEKT

-152 MVTVDRASKKGDTV
+152 MITVDRESKNGDTL

-206 LKAGESKNVEV
+206 LKAGDSKNVEV
-217 TFPEAYTE
+217 KFPENYTK

-232 TFECLI
+232 TFECLV
-238 HEVKEEEL
+238 HEVKEEEI
-246 PKLDDEFVKD
+246 PELDDEFVKD

-264 ELKDDIKNKQLEN
+264 ELKEDIKKRQLEN

-288 AVVSKVYENNP
+288 AVVEKVYENNP

-310 ISRMIQEIGQQLSYQ
+310 ITRMIQEIGQQLSYQ

-338 DMAEFR
+338 DMSEMR
-344 KDLREDAANKV
+344 NELREDAAKKV

-361 MSIIDKEGIEV
+361 MSIIDKENIQV
-372 SEEEMEAELKKI
+372 SEEEMEAELAKI
-384 ADAYKKD
+384 AEAYKKD
-391 VEEIRQM
+391 VEEIKNM
-398 IGVENLT
+398 IGIENLT

-410 IQLSKVVDLLYDK
+410 VQITKVIDMLYDN
-423 AKVTEVEP
+423 AKIKEVEP
-431 KKIDPVEIKAEDAKK
+431 KKIDPVEIKDDEKSETGDEKT
-446 ESEEKND
+446 EEK
-453 SKVAKESK
+453 
-461 DEKKSDKP
+461 
-469 KDEKE
+469 
-474 AKAKEDK
+474 

>member
-1 MKANLVSKEKNVAK
+1 MKTNLLSKEKNVAK
-15 FTMEFTAEEFDQ
+15 FTMEFTAEEFEQ

-73 QQNYLKA
+73 QQNYLNA
-80 VEELDLD
+80 VQELDLD

-107 TISVPVYPVVE
+107 TITVPVYPAVE
-118 VKDYMGVEVEQEKP
+118 VKDYMGVEAEQEKA

-152 MVTVDRASKKGDTV
+152 MITVDRESKKGDTL

-206 LKAGESKNVEV
+206 LKAGDSKNVEV
-217 TFPEAYTE
+217 KFPENYTE

-232 TFECLI
+232 TFECLV
-238 HEVKEEEL
+238 HEVKEEEI
-246 PKLDDEFVKD
+246 PELDDEFVKD

-264 ELKDDIKNKQLEN
+264 ELKEDIKKRQLEN

-288 AVVSKVYENNP
+288 AVVEKVYENNP

-310 ISRMIQEIGQQLSYQ
+310 ITRMIQEIGQQLSYQ

-338 DMAEFR
+338 DMSEMRNEF
-344 KDLREDAANKV
+344 REDAAKKV

-361 MSIIDKEGIEV
+361 MSIIDKENIQV
-372 SEEEMEAELKKI
+372 SEEEMEAELAKI
-384 ADAYKKD
+384 AEAYKKD
-391 VEEIRQM
+391 VEEIKNM
-398 IGVENLT
+398 IGIENLT

-410 IQLSKVVDLLYDK
+410 VQITKVIDMLYDN
-423 AKVTEVEP
+423 AKIKEVEP
-431 KKIDPVEIKAEDAKK
+431 KKIDPVEIKDDEKSETGDEKT
-446 ESEEKND
+446 EEK
-453 SKVAKESK
+453 
-461 DEKKSDKP
+461 
-469 KDEKE
+469 
-474 AKAKEDK
+474 

>member
-1 MKANLVSKEKNVAK
+1 MKTNLLSKEKNVAK

-59 GEGVFFEEAVNQLF
+59 GEGIFFEEAVNQLF
-73 QQNYLKA
+73 QQNYLNA
-80 VEELDLD
+80 VQELDLD

-107 TISVPVYPVVE
+107 TITVPVYPVVE
-118 VKDYMGVEVEQEKP
+118 VKDYMGVEAEQEKA

-152 MVTVDRASKKGDTV
+152 MIAVERESKKGDTL

-206 LKAGESKNVEV
+206 LKAGDSKNVEV
-217 TFPEAYTE
+217 KFPENYTE

-232 TFECLI
+232 TFECLV
-238 HEVKEEEL
+238 HEVKEEEI
-246 PKLDDEFVKD
+246 PELDDEFVKD

-264 ELKDDIKNKQLEN
+264 ELKEDIKKKQLEN

-288 AVVSKVYENNP
+288 AVVEKVYENNP

-310 ISRMIQEIGQQLSYQ
+310 INRMIQEIGQQLSYQ

-338 DMAEFR
+338 DMSEMR
-344 KDLREDAANKV
+344 NELREDAAKKV

-361 MSIIDKEGIEV
+361 MSIIDKEDIQV
-372 SEEEMEAELKKI
+372 SEEEMEAELAKI
-384 ADAYKKD
+384 AEAYKRD
-391 VEEIRQM
+391 VEEIKNM
-398 IGVENLT
+398 IGIENLT

-410 IQLSKVVDLLYDK
+410 VQITKVIDMLYDS
-423 AKVTEVEP
+423 AKITEVEP
-431 KKIDPVEIKAEDAKK
+431 KKIDPVEIKDDE
-446 ESEEKND
+446 ESEITG
-453 SKVAKESK
+453 
-461 DEKKSDKP
+461 DEKAE
-469 KDEKE
+469 EK
-474 AKAKEDK
+474 

>member
-1 MKANLVSKEKNVAK
+1 MKTNLLSKEKNVAK
-15 FTMEFTAEEFDQ
+15 FTMEFTAEEFEQ

-33 KATKDQFSI
+33 KATKNQFSI

-73 QQNYLKA
+73 QQNYLNA
-80 VEELDLD
+80 VQELDLD

-107 TISVPVYPVVE
+107 TITVPVYPVVE
-118 VKDYMGVEVEQEKP
+118 VKDYMGVEAEQEKA

-152 MVTVDRASKKGDTV
+152 MITVDRESKKGDTL

-206 LKAGESKNVEV
+206 LKAGDSKNVEV
-217 TFPEAYTE
+217 KFPENYTE

-232 TFECLI
+232 TFECLV
-238 HEVKEEEL
+238 HEVKEEEI
-246 PKLDDEFVKD
+246 PELDDEFVKD

-264 ELKDDIKNKQLEN
+264 ELKEDIKKRQLEN

-288 AVVSKVYENNP
+288 AVVEKVYENNP

-310 ISRMIQEIGQQLSYQ
+310 ITRMIQEIGQQLSYQ
-325 GLTVENYLQYMGK
+325 GLTVDNYLQYMGK
-338 DMAEFR
+338 DMSEMRNEF
-344 KDLREDAANKV
+344 REDAAKKV

-361 MSIIDKEGIEV
+361 MSIIDKENIEV
-372 SEEEMEAELKKI
+372 SEEEMEAELAKI
-384 ADAYKKD
+384 AEAYKKD
-391 VEEIRQM
+391 VEEIKNM
-398 IGVENLT
+398 IGIENLT

-410 IQLSKVVDLLYDK
+410 VQITKVIDMLYDN
-423 AKVTEVEP
+423 AKIKEVEP
-431 KKIDPVEIKAEDAKK
+431 KKIDPVEIKDDEKSEKTGDEKT
-446 ESEEKND
+446 EEK
-453 SKVAKESK
+453 
-461 DEKKSDKP
+461 
-469 KDEKE
+469 
-474 AKAKEDK
+474 

>member
-1 MKANLVSKEKNVAK
+1 
-15 FTMEFTAEEFDQ
+15 MEFTADEFDQ

-47 GKAPRSIIEKHY
+47 GKAPRGIIEKHY

-73 QQNYLKA
+73 QQNYLNA
-80 VEELDLD
+80 VQELDLD

-107 TISVPVYPVVE
+107 TITVPVYPVVE
-118 VKDYMGVEVEQEKP
+118 VKDYMGVEAEQEKA

-152 MVTVDRASKKGDTV
+152 MVTVERESKNGDTL

-175 GEQFEGGTA
+175 GKQFEGGTA

-206 LKAGESKNVEV
+206 LKAGDSKNVEV
-217 TFPEAYTE
+217 KFPENYTE

-232 TFECLI
+232 TFECLV
-238 HEVKEEEL
+238 HEVKEEEI

-264 ELKDDIKNKQLEN
+264 ELKEDIKKRQLEN
-277 AKNMVVSRAKD
+277 AKNMVLSRAKD

-299 VDVPDVMVEDE
+299 VDVPDVMVQDE
-310 ISRMIQEIGQQLSYQ
+310 ITRMIQEIGQQLSYQ

-338 DMAEFR
+338 DMS
-344 KDLREDAANKV
+344 DLRNELKEDAAKKV

-361 MSIIDKEGIEV
+361 MSIIDKEDIKV
-372 SEEEMEAELKKI
+372 SEDEMEAELAKI
-384 ADAYKKD
+384 AEAYKKD
-391 VEEIRQM
+391 VDEIKNM
-398 IGVENLT
+398 IGIENLT

-410 IQLSKVVDLLYDK
+410 IQITKVIDMLYNN
-423 AKVTEVEP
+423 AKITEVEP
-431 KKIDPVEIKAEDAKK
+431 KKIDPPEIKDDKESKKAEDVEKT
-446 ESEEKND
+446 EEK
-453 SKVAKESK
+453 
-461 DEKKSDKP
+461 
-469 KDEKE
+469 
-474 AKAKEDK
+474 

>member
-1 MKANLVSKEKNVAK
+1 MKTNLISKEKNVAK

-47 GKAPRSIIEKHY
+47 GKAPRGIIEKHY

-73 QQNYLKA
+73 QQNYLNA
-80 VEELDLD
+80 VQELDLD

-107 TISVPVYPVVE
+107 TITVPVYPVVE
-118 VKDYMGVEVEQEKP
+118 VKDYMGVEAEQEKA

-152 MVTVDRASKKGDTV
+152 MVTVERESKNGDTL

-175 GEQFEGGTA
+175 GKQFEGGTA

-206 LKAGESKNVEV
+206 LKAGDSKNVEV
-217 TFPEAYTE
+217 KFPENYTE

-232 TFECLI
+232 TFECLV
-238 HEVKEEEL
+238 HEVKEEEI

-264 ELKDDIKNKQLEN
+264 ELKEDIKKRQLEN
-277 AKNMVVSRAKD
+277 AKNMVLSRAKD

-299 VDVPDVMVEDE
+299 VDVPDVMVQDE
-310 ISRMIQEIGQQLSYQ
+310 ITRMIQEIGQQLSYQ

-338 DMAEFR
+338 DMS
-344 KDLREDAANKV
+344 DLRNELKEDAAKKV
-355 GTRIVL
+355 GTRILL
-361 MSIIDKEGIEV
+361 MSIIDKEDIKV
-372 SEEEMEAELKKI
+372 SEDEMEAELAKI
-384 ADAYKKD
+384 AEAYKKD
-391 VEEIRQM
+391 VDEIKNM
-398 IGVENLT
+398 IGIENLT

-410 IQLSKVVDLLYDK
+410 IQITKVIDMLYDN
-423 AKVTEVEP
+423 AKITEVEP
-431 KKIDPVEIKAEDAKK
+431 KKIDPAEIKDDKESKKAEDVEKT
-446 ESEEKND
+446 EEK
-453 SKVAKESK
+453 
-461 DEKKSDKP
+461 
-469 KDEKE
+469 
-474 AKAKEDK
+474 

>member
-1 MKANLVSKEKNVAK
+1 MKTNLISKEKNIAK

-33 KATKDQFSI
+33 KATKDQFRI

-47 GKAPRSIIEKHY
+47 GKAPRGIIEKHY

-73 QQNYLKA
+73 QQNYIAA
-80 VEELDLD
+80 VTELDLD

-92 AAEFSEIGKGKPMTI
+92 AAEFSEIGKGKPMNVTI
-107 TISVPVYPVVE
+107 TVPLYPVVE
-118 VKDYMGVEVEQEKP
+118 VKDYMGIEAEQEKP
-132 QVSDESVQ
+132 QVSDESVD
-140 AEIDNMLKRNAR
+140 AEIDNMLKKNSR
-152 MVTVDRASKKGDTV
+152 MVTVDRASKKGDTL

-175 GEQFEGGTA
+175 GNQFEGGTA

-206 LKAGESKNVEV
+206 LKAGDSKNVEV

-232 TFECLI
+232 TFECLV

-246 PKLDDEFVKD
+246 PTLDDDFVKD

-264 ELKDDIKNKQLEN
+264 ELKNDVRAKQLEN
-277 AKNMVVSRAKD
+277 AEKMVVSRAKD
-288 AVVSKVYENNP
+288 AVIAAVYEKNP
-299 VDVPDVMVEDE
+299 VDVPKVMVEDE

-325 GLTVENYLQYMGK
+325 GLTVEHYLQYMGK
-338 DMAEFR
+338 EMNEFR
-344 KDLREDAANKV
+344 DELREEATKKV
-355 GTRIVL
+355 GTRLVL
-361 MSIIDKEGIEV
+361 MSIVEKEDIKV
-372 SEEEMEAELKKI
+372 SEEEMEAELAKI
-384 ADAYKKD
+384 ADVYKKD
-391 VEEIRQM
+391 VEEVRNM

-410 IQLSKVVDLLYDK
+410 LQISKVIDMLYDN
-423 AKVTEVEP
+423 AKITEVEP
-431 KKIDPVEIKAEDAKK
+431 KKMEATELSK
-446 ESEEKND
+446 E
-453 SKVAKESK
+453 ESK
-461 DEKKSDKP
+461 
-469 KDEKE
+469 
-474 AKAKEDK
+474 

>member
-1 MKANLVSKEKNVAK
+1 MKTNLLSKEKNVAK
-15 FTMEFTAEEFDQ
+15 FTMEFTAEEFEQ

-33 KATKDQFSI
+33 KATKNQFSI

-73 QQNYLKA
+73 QQNYLNA
-80 VEELDLD
+80 VQELDLD

-107 TISVPVYPVVE
+107 TITVPVYPVVE
-118 VKDYMGVEVEQEKP
+118 VKDYMGVEAEQEKA

-152 MVTVDRASKKGDTV
+152 MITVDRESKKGDTL

-206 LKAGESKNVEV
+206 LKAGDSKNVEV
-217 TFPEAYTE
+217 KFPENYTE

-232 TFECLI
+232 TFECLV
-238 HEVKEEEL
+238 HEVKEEEI
-246 PKLDDEFVKD
+246 PEFDDEFVKD

-264 ELKDDIKNKQLEN
+264 ELKEDIKKRQLEN

-288 AVVSKVYENNP
+288 AVVEKVYENNP

-310 ISRMIQEIGQQLSYQ
+310 ITRIIQEIGQQLSYQ

-338 DMAEFR
+338 DMSEMRNELR
-344 KDLREDAANKV
+344 KDAAKKV

-361 MSIIDKEGIEV
+361 MSIIDKENIQV
-372 SEEEMEAELKKI
+372 SEEEMEAELAKI
-384 ADAYKKD
+384 AEAYKKD
-391 VEEIRQM
+391 VKEIKNM
-398 IGVENLT
+398 IGIENLT

-410 IQLSKVVDLLYDK
+410 VQITKVIDMLYDN
-423 AKVTEVEP
+423 AKIKEVEP
-431 KKIDPVEIKAEDAKK
+431 KKIDPVEIKDDEKSEKTGDEKT
-446 ESEEKND
+446 EEK
-453 SKVAKESK
+453 
-461 DEKKSDKP
+461 
-469 KDEKE
+469 
-474 AKAKEDK
+474 

>member
-1 MKANLVSKEKNVAK
+1 MKTNLLSKEKNVAK

-73 QQNYLKA
+73 QQNYLNA
-80 VEELDLD
+80 VQELNLD

-107 TISVPVYPVVE
+107 TITVPVYPVVE
-118 VKDYMGVEVEQEKP
+118 VKDYMGVEAEQEKA

-152 MVTVDRASKKGDTV
+152 MITVDRESKNGDTL

-217 TFPEAYTE
+217 KFPENYTE
-225 ELAGKDA
+225 ELAGKYA
-232 TFECLI
+232 TFECLV
-238 HEVKEEEL
+238 HEVKEEEI
-246 PKLDDEFVKD
+246 PELDDEFVKD

-264 ELKDDIKNKQLEN
+264 ELKEDIKKRQLEN

-310 ISRMIQEIGQQLSYQ
+310 ITRMIQEIGQQLSYQ

-338 DMAEFR
+338 DMSEMR
-344 KDLREDAANKV
+344 NELREDAAKKV

-361 MSIIDKEGIEV
+361 MSIIDKENIEV
-372 SEEEMEAELKKI
+372 SEEEMEAELAKI
-384 ADAYKKD
+384 AEAYKRD
-391 VEEIRQM
+391 VEEIKNM
-398 IGVENLT
+398 IGIENLT

-410 IQLSKVVDLLYDK
+410 VQITKAIDMLYDN
-423 AKVTEVEP
+423 AKIKEVEP
-431 KKIDPVEIKAEDAKK
+431 KKVDPVEIKDDEKSEKTGDEKT
-446 ESEEKND
+446 EEK
-453 SKVAKESK
+453 
-461 DEKKSDKP
+461 
-469 KDEKE
+469 
-474 AKAKEDK
+474 

>member
-1 MKANLVSKEKNVAK
+1 MKANLISKEKNVAK
-15 FTMEFTAEEFDQ
+15 FTMEFTADEFDQ

-47 GKAPRSIIEKHY
+47 GKAPRGIIEKHY

-73 QQNYLKA
+73 QQNYLNA
-80 VEELDLD
+80 VQELDLD

-107 TISVPVYPVVE
+107 TITVPVYPVVE
-118 VKDYMGVEVEQEKP
+118 VKDYMGVEAEQEKA

-152 MVTVDRASKKGDTV
+152 MVTVERESKNGDTL

-175 GEQFEGGTA
+175 GKQFEGGTA

-206 LKAGESKNVEV
+206 LKAGDSKNVEV
-217 TFPEAYTE
+217 KFPENYTE

-232 TFECLI
+232 TFECLV
-238 HEVKEEEL
+238 HEVKEEEI

-264 ELKDDIKNKQLEN
+264 ELKEDIKKRQLEN
-277 AKNMVVSRAKD
+277 AKNMVLSRAKD

-299 VDVPDVMVEDE
+299 VDVPDVMVQDE
-310 ISRMIQEIGQQLSYQ
+310 ITRMIQEIGQQLSYQ

-338 DMAEFR
+338 DMS
-344 KDLREDAANKV
+344 DLRNELKEDAAKKV

-361 MSIIDKEGIEV
+361 MSIIDKEDIKV
-372 SEEEMEAELKKI
+372 SEDEMEAELAKI
-384 ADAYKKD
+384 AEAYKKD
-391 VEEIRQM
+391 VDEIKNM
-398 IGVENLT
+398 IGIENLT

-410 IQLSKVVDLLYDK
+410 IQITKVIDMLYDN
-423 AKVTEVEP
+423 AKITEVEP
-431 KKIDPVEIKAEDAKK
+431 KKIDPAEIKDDKESKKAEDV
-446 ESEEKND
+446 EKTEG
-453 SKVAKESK
+453 K
-461 DEKKSDKP
+461 
-469 KDEKE
+469 
-474 AKAKEDK
+474 

>member
-1 MKANLVSKEKNVAK
+1 MKANLISKEKNVAK
-15 FTMEFTAEEFDQ
+15 FTMEFTADEFDQ

-47 GKAPRSIIEKHY
+47 GKAPRGIIEKHY

-73 QQNYLKA
+73 QQNYLNA
-80 VEELDLD
+80 VQELDLD

-107 TISVPVYPVVE
+107 TITVPVYPVVE
-118 VKDYMGVEVEQEKP
+118 VKDYMGVEAEQEKA

-152 MVTVDRASKKGDTV
+152 MVTVERESKNGDTL

-175 GEQFEGGTA
+175 GKQFEGGTA

-206 LKAGESKNVEV
+206 LKAGDSKNVEV
-217 TFPEAYTE
+217 KFPENYTE

-232 TFECLI
+232 TFECHV
-238 HEVKEEEL
+238 HEVKEEEI

-264 ELKDDIKNKQLEN
+264 ELKEDIKKRQLEN
-277 AKNMVVSRAKD
+277 AKNMVLSRAKD

-299 VDVPDVMVEDE
+299 VDVPDVMVQDE
-310 ISRMIQEIGQQLSYQ
+310 ITRMIQEIGQQLSYQ

-338 DMAEFR
+338 DMS
-344 KDLREDAANKV
+344 DLRNELKEDAAKKV

-361 MSIIDKEGIEV
+361 MSIIDKEDIKV
-372 SEEEMEAELKKI
+372 SEDEMEAELAKI
-384 ADAYKKD
+384 AEAYKKD
-391 VEEIRQM
+391 VDEIKNM
-398 IGVENLT
+398 IGIENLT

-410 IQLSKVVDLLYDK
+410 IQITKVIDMLYDN
-423 AKVTEVEP
+423 AKITEVEP
-431 KKIDPVEIKAEDAKK
+431 KKIDPAEIKDDKESKKAEDVEKT
-446 ESEEKND
+446 EEK
-453 SKVAKESK
+453 
-461 DEKKSDKP
+461 
-469 KDEKE
+469 
-474 AKAKEDK
+474 

>member
-1 MKANLVSKEKNVAK
+1 MKTNLLSKEKNVAK
-15 FTMEFTAEEFDQ
+15 FTMEFTAEEFEQ

-33 KATKDQFSI
+33 KATKNQFSI

-73 QQNYLKA
+73 QQNYLNA
-80 VEELDLD
+80 VQELDLD

-107 TISVPVYPVVE
+107 TITVPVYPVVE
-118 VKDYMGVEVEQEKP
+118 VKDYMGVEAEQEKA

-152 MVTVDRASKKGDTV
+152 MITVDRESKKGDTL

-206 LKAGESKNVEV
+206 LKAGDSKNVEV
-217 TFPEAYTE
+217 KFPENYTE

-232 TFECLI
+232 TFECLV
-238 HEVKEEEL
+238 HEVKEEEI
-246 PKLDDEFVKD
+246 PELDDEFVKD

-264 ELKDDIKNKQLEN
+264 ELKEDIKKRQLEN

-288 AVVSKVYENNP
+288 AVVEKVYENNP

-310 ISRMIQEIGQQLSYQ
+310 ITRMIQEIGQQLSYQ
-325 GLTVENYLQYMGK
+325 GLTVDNYLQYMGK
-338 DMAEFR
+338 DMSEMR
-344 KDLREDAANKV
+344 NELTEDAAKKV

-361 MSIIDKEGIEV
+361 MSIIDKENIEV
-372 SEEEMEAELKKI
+372 SEEEMEAELAKI
-384 ADAYKKD
+384 AEAYKKD
-391 VEEIRQM
+391 VEEIKNM
-398 IGVENLT
+398 IGIENLT

-410 IQLSKVVDLLYDK
+410 VQITKVIDMLYDN
-423 AKVTEVEP
+423 AKIKEVEP
-431 KKIDPVEIKAEDAKK
+431 KKIDPVEIKDDEKSEKTGDEKT
-446 ESEEKND
+446 EEK
-453 SKVAKESK
+453 
-461 DEKKSDKP
+461 
-469 KDEKE
+469 
-474 AKAKEDK
+474 